1 MITRNNLQT
10 HSEVG
15 SNLSAEIQQKSY
27 KQEDNSRSA
36 YEHIRPCCKI
46 DLHMQHNHVFS
57 FEDFF
62 LKETPK
68 ETKEIT
74 HKK

>member
-15 SNLSAEIQQKSY
+15 SSLSAEIQQKSY

-57 FEDFF
+57 FEEFF
-62 LKETPK
+62 SKRNSERNKRNNT
-68 ETKEIT
+68 
-74 HKK
+74 